1 MSLVWSAGQH
11 RCVGEVLASVVAFLS
26 QKGGVGK
33 STLARSLAVVAADAG
48 LKVIAADLDPQQ
60 RTLLRWLTTR
70 EQYGAEPLVE
80 VAAFDSA
87 QEAVEAAEGADLL
100 ILDMPGQLTNQITG
114 IAGSVQLIVQPTSP
128 SVDDLHPS
136 MLVFQA
142 LQRVRIPRDR
152 LAFALCRVLGEKEA
166 EATRDYLQNEGYT
179 VLRGAIYE
187 RQAYRDALNLGRA
200 LNETRQQS
208 LNSVARLMMLD
219 LLNRALSVTVAKGAP
234 SRRIRRKA

>member
-1 MSLVWSAGQH
+1 M
-11 RCVGEVLASVVAFLS
+11 
-26 QKGGVGK
+26 
-33 STLARSLAVVAADAG
+33 
-48 LKVIAADLDPQQ
+48 AADLDPQQ

-70 EQYGAEPLVE
+70 KQYGAEPLVE
-80 VAAFDSA
+80 VAAFESA
-87 QEAVEAAEGADLL
+87 KEALESAEGADLL

-166 EATRDYLQNEGYT
+166 EATREYLQKEGYT
-179 VLRGAIYE
+179 VLRGAIFE

-200 LNETRQQS
+200 LIETRQQS

-219 LLNRALSVTVAKGAP
+219 LLNRALSVTVAQGAP

>member
-1 MSLVWSAGQH
+1 M
-11 RCVGEVLASVVAFLS
+11 GEVLASVVAFLS

-48 LKVIAADLDPQQ
+48 LKVMAADLDPQQ

-70 EQYGAEPLVE
+70 EQYGTEPLVE
-80 VAAFDSA
+80 VAAFESA
-87 QEAVEAAEGADLL
+87 KEALEGAEDADLL

-219 LLNRALSVTVAKGAP
+219 LLNRALSVIVAKGAP
-234 SRRIRRKA
+234 PRRIRRKA